1 MKFSKVLLAA
11 FLGTL
16 IAMVATFFIKVGVVS
31 SMISGLS
38 AETETISK
46 PQANSVLY
54 MKLDYAISDRT
65 TDNPFGS
72 INFNSMETKDMTGL
86 NVILLNIEQAKTD
99 PNIKGIYMELSSIPT
114 STATLQEIRDKLIE
128 FKESGKFIV
137 TYGESYS
144 QSAYYM
150 ASIADKIY
158 INPEG
163 ALDLHG
169 MASQITFYKHLL
181 DKLDIEMQIVRGPN
195 NRFKSAV
202 EPYFL
207 DKMSEANREQMEKLL
222 GTVWGQILSG
232 ISQSRNI
239 SVEQLNDIADNLET
253 YFDAKKALEY
263 GLVDNLYYKDQVLE
277 ELKGLTGS
285 NKDINAISNAKY
297 AKSYKDKCTS
307 KNEVAIIYATGQIFD
322 GKGNPNQAIYSENL
336 SKTIRKAREDENVK
350 AVVLRVNSPGG
361 SAIASQQ
368 IWHAIEQLK
377 AKKPVVVSMG
387 GLAASGGYMMSAGAN
402 YIFAEPTTITGSI
415 GIFGTIPNVAK
426 LRDKVGLDIDGLS
439 TNKHSALENNIIFKG
454 MNPEE
459 RAMMQAMIERG
470 YDLFTSRCAEGRHV
484 SQDYIKSIGVFGTVP
499 NLQGFLND
507 KVGLTFDAA
516 KTNKNADFGTLT
528 QPLTEFQYSKLQEMV
543 VKTYNDF
550 TGRVAEGRG
559 LTQTYVDSIGQ
570 GRVWAGA
577 DAIEIGLVDKLG
589 DMEDAIAYAVE
600 KAKLGNDFKVTEWPK
615 QKDFF
620 TRMMESM
627 NESDKLDAAMKQ
639 KMGVYY
645 DYLQGLDNLQK
656 NTGIQARLPFD
667 MIIE

>member
-16 IAMVATFFIKVGVVS
+16 IALVVNFFIKVGVVT
-31 SMISGLS
+31 SMISSLS
-38 AETETISK
+38 TETETISK
-46 PQANSVLY
+46 PKPNSVLY
-54 MKLDYAISDRT
+54 MKLNYDIADRT
-65 TDNPFGS
+65 TDNPFGAL
-72 INFNSMETKDMTGL
+72 NFQTMEPLDVTGL
-86 NVILLNIEQAKTD
+86 NDILRNIERAKTD

-128 FKESGKFIV
+128 FKESGKFLV

-144 QSAYYM
+144 QSAYYI
-150 ASIADKIY
+150 ASIADKIF

-169 MASQITFYKHLL
+169 MASQITFYKHLF

-207 DKMSEANREQMEKLL
+207 DKMSEANREQMDKLL
-222 GTVWGQILSG
+222 GTVWGQILLG

-239 SVEQLNDIADNLET
+239 SVEQLNHIADNLDT

-263 GLVDNLYYKDQVLE
+263 GLVDNLYYQDQVLE

-285 NKDINAISNAKY
+285 NKDINAIGNAKY
-297 AKSYKDKCTS
+297 AKSFKDKNLS
-307 KNEVAIIYATGQIFD
+307 KNEVAVIYASGQIFD
-322 GKGNPNQAIYSENL
+322 GKGNEEENIYSENL

-361 SAIASQQ
+361 SAVAS
-368 IWHAIEQLK
+368 AIIGRELDLTKQV
-377 AKKPVVVSMG
+377 KPVIVSMG
-387 GLAASGGYMMSAGAN
+387 NYAASGGYWISAKAD
-402 YIFAEPTTITGSI
+402 YIFADPTTLTG
-415 GIFGTIPNVAK
+415 
-426 LRDKVGLDIDGLS
+426 
-439 TNKHSALENNIIFKG
+439 
-454 MNPEE
+454 
-459 RAMMQAMIERG
+459 
-470 YDLFTSRCAEGRHV
+470 
-484 SQDYIKSIGVFGTVP
+484 SIGVFGTVP

-507 KVGLTFDAA
+507 KVGLTFDVA
-516 KTNKNADFGTLT
+516 KTNENADFGTLS
-528 QPLTEFQYSKLQEMV
+528 QPLTEFQYGKLQEMV

-550 TGRVAEGRG
+550 TSRVAEGRG

-577 DAIEIGLVDKLG
+577 DAIKIGLVDQLG
-589 DMEDAIAYAVE
+589 DMEDAIAYAVQ
-600 KAKLGNDFKVTEWPK
+600 KAELGSDYKVTEWPK

-645 DYLQGLDNLQK
+645 NYLQGLDNLQK

>member
-16 IAMVATFFIKVGVVS
+16 IALVVNFFIKVGVVT
-31 SMISGLS
+31 SMISSLS
-38 AETETISK
+38 TETETISK
-46 PQANSVLY
+46 PKPNSVLY
-54 MKLDYAISDRT
+54 MKLNYDIPDRT
-65 TDNPFGS
+65 TDNPFS
-72 INFNSMETKDMTGL
+72 AINFQTMESLDATGL
-86 NVILLNIEQAKTD
+86 NDILRNIERAKTD

-128 FKESGKFIV
+128 FKESGKFLV

-144 QSAYYM
+144 QSAYYL
-150 ASIADKIY
+150 ASVADKIF

-169 MASQITFYKHLL
+169 MASQITFYKHLF

-207 DKMSEANREQMEKLL
+207 DKMSEANREQMDKLL
-222 GTVWGQILSG
+222 GTVWGQILLG

-239 SVEQLNDIADNLET
+239 SVEQLNHIADNLDT
-253 YFDAKKALEY
+253 YFDAHKALEY

-285 NKDINAISNAKY
+285 NKDINAIGNANY
-297 AKSYKDKCTS
+297 AKSYKDKNLS
-307 KNEVAIIYATGQIFD
+307 KNEVAIIYASGQIFD
-322 GKGNPNQAIYSENL
+322 GKGNEEQNIYSENL

-361 SAIASQQ
+361 SAVAS
-368 IWHAIEQLK
+368 AIIGRELDLTKQV
-377 AKKPVVVSMG
+377 KPVIVSMG
-387 GLAASGGYMMSAGAN
+387 NYAASGGYWISAKAD
-402 YIFAEPTTITGSI
+402 YIFADPTTLTG
-415 GIFGTIPNVAK
+415 
-426 LRDKVGLDIDGLS
+426 
-439 TNKHSALENNIIFKG
+439 
-454 MNPEE
+454 
-459 RAMMQAMIERG
+459 
-470 YDLFTSRCAEGRHV
+470 
-484 SQDYIKSIGVFGTVP
+484 SIGVFGTVP

-507 KVGLTFDAA
+507 KVGLTFDVA
-516 KTNKNADFGTLT
+516 KTNENADFGTLS
-528 QPLTEFQYSKLQEMV
+528 QPLTEFQYGKLQEMV

-577 DAIEIGLVDKLG
+577 DAIKIGLVDQLG
-589 DMEDAIAYAVE
+589 DMEDAIAYAVQ
-600 KAKLGNDFKVTEWPK
+600 KAELGSDYKVTEWPK

-620 TRMMESM
+620 TRMMESI
-627 NESDKLDAAMKQ
+627 NESDKLDVAMKQ

-645 DYLQGLDNLQK
+645 NYLQGLDNLQK